1 MAGILVVEDQ
11 GDIANLV
18 RMHVEMLGHR
28 VQCCDTLAFA
38 RRALAA
44 GDWDLL
50 VLDLALPDGDGLEL
64 CRELRQQNAAL
75 PILMLTARATEHERV
90 QGLES
95 GADDYLAKP
104 FGVLELQARVR
115 ALLRRAALVEPS
127 VDERPIEIPPLRLD
141 PARRAVRRGGSA
153 LELTATEFD
162 LLLFLARRPGV
173 DRRRFAKQADDR
185 SQQQHGEK
193 EHQRN
198 NRKAVKTGQKHQR
211 YNQNAVSRIPVRL
224 HRTVHTQHINRTG
237 DPGQSCTQ
245 RKSDKGQAFH
255 IQSGM
260 QRRFGIAAD
269 NLQAQAQRGF
279 LHQIMHRDDGTQG
292 QRHPPVNRGV
302 SDSGQA
308 IRHRQRGRLRH
319 GSGRVIKRDFDQH
332 IGQTDTEKTHHEGGY
347 DFVDTV
353 QRFQIRRDQ

>member
-173 DRRRFAKQADDR
+173 VFSRQQLLSEVWGYHHQGYEHTVNSHVNRLRAKIEEDPAR
-185 SQQQHGEK
+185 
-193 EHQRN
+193 
-198 NRKAVKTGQKHQR
+198 
-211 YNQNAVSRIPVRL
+211 PRL
-224 HRTVHTQHINRTG
+224 IRTVWG
-237 DPGQSCTQ
+237 VGY
-245 RKSDKGQAFH
+245 KLE
-255 IQSGM
+255 
-260 QRRFGIAAD
+260 AAT
-269 NLQAQAQRGF
+269 A
-279 LHQIMHRDDGTQG
+279 
-292 QRHPPVNRGV
+292 
-302 SDSGQA
+302 
-308 IRHRQRGRLRH
+308 
-319 GSGRVIKRDFDQH
+319 
-332 IGQTDTEKTHHEGGY
+332 
-347 DFVDTV
+347 
-353 QRFQIRRDQ
+353 